1 MSNFPILYW
10 NTYAS
15 HCVPRSPTLAPHFR
29 RLTAFFNHKVKNI
42 TWTSLGIGG
51 VSGHALD
58 CKLALAAVGESW
70 LQL

>member
-29 RLTAFFNHKVKNI
+29 GLTAFFNHKVNI
-42 TWTSLGIGG
+42 VPQTSLGMGA
-51 VSGHALD
+51 VSGHVLD
-58 CKLALAAVGESW
+58 RKLALAAVGGPW